1 MVILSRGSAQCRLEL
16 AGKIFHGYF
25 GTQTALQYFIYHFQL
40 ENEKKEEGQG
50 GIFFLLK
57 KIFIVDVLHQFLVF
71 LKMMNEVRSDLVYA
85 AV

>member
-50 GIFFLLK
+50 GIK
-57 KIFIVDVLHQFLVF
+57 SGWI
-71 LKMMNEVRSDLVYA
+71 
-85 AV
+85 